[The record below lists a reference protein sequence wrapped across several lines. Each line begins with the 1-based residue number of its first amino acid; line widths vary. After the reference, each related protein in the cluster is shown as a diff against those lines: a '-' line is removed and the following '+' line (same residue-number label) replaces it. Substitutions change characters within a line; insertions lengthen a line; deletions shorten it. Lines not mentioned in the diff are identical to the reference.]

1 MSLVTAPVR
10 GCVQGVAS
18 APVVSAGGTPF
29 SPTLDYNYISA
40 LGGLETFT
48 RASTGWY
55 FNSSGVLTSAATN
68 AARFD
73 YDPSTAR
80 TNLALRSAA
89 QDNSGVWTAAQI
101 TVTADAVTAPD
112 GTLTGDTFTENSG
125 STSRGTAQNV
135 TIATNVTQTFSVYA
149 KAGTRSWLRLMLN
162 TGSDS
167 VIGWFNLGSGVVGS
181 TQTEGTGASPTV
193 AISDAGSGWYRCAL
207 TGIPASAN
215 SGTIGAFIRMATADN
230 EFSYQ
235 GNGAGTLHV
244 WGAQLETGSSA
255 TAYIATAAA
264 AVTTC
269 TARGLLMEET
279 RTNLCLQSQVLG
291 TTWTTARAS
300 VTADAAVAPDGT
312 TTADKLVEDNTV
324 TNTHLLAQGFTL
336 ANTTTV
342 TVTAYVKAVERT
354 SFRILL
360 KDNTTGTNSFSAIFD
375 LALGTVNSTAVAGT
389 GTIAASSITAI
400 NNGWYRVSMTG
411 IPYTS
416 GTAAAINLVLV
427 QGAATITYTGDNA
440 SGVYVWGVQ
449 IEAGA
454 FASSYIPTTTVAVAR
469 AADICTISTLG
480 SWFNASAG
488 TLVGEWTLAG
498 VKAAGVQTVVSIDDG
513 TTTQRVTIFA
523 TNSSGI
529 TQASVAATSTILTA
543 TRAAA
548 PVVGATEKMAIA
560 WDTTVSRAYLNGTL
574 LNAGSGGT
582 PVVTQMRIGHR
593 TTDQLNGWV
602 RRVAYAPARADN
614 TALQTLT
621 T

>member
-29 SPTLDYNYISA
+29 SPTLDYNYISTMA

-207 TGIPASAN
+207 TGIPASAD

-235 GNGAGTLHV
+235 GNGAGALHV
-244 WGAQLETGSSA
+244 WGAQLELGSSA
-255 TAYIATAAA
+255 TAYIATAAS
-264 AVTTC
+264 AVTVC
-269 TARGLLMEET
+269 TARGLLMEEA
-279 RTNLCLQSQVLG
+279 RTNLFLNSATGVTQSC
-291 TTWTTARAS
+291 
-300 VTADAAVAPDGT
+300 
-312 TTADKLVEDNTV
+312 
-324 TNTHLLAQGFTL
+324 
-336 ANTTTV
+336 
-342 TVTAYVKAVERT
+342 TVTAAAHT
-354 SFRILL
+354 LSFW
-360 KDNTTGTNSFSAIFD
+360 
-375 LALGTVNSTAVAGT
+375 GT
-389 GTIAASSITAI
+389 GTITLTGTSTA
-400 NNGWYRVSMTG
+400 GPLV
-411 IPYTS
+411 
-416 GTAAAINLVLV
+416 GT
-427 QGAATITYTGDNA
+427 GAANRVTLTFTPTAGSLTLTV
-440 SGVYVWGVQ
+440 SGSCTNVQ
-449 IEAGA
+449 LELGS
-454 FASSYIPTTTVAVAR
+454 FATSPIVTVGSTVTR
-469 AADICTISTLG
+469 AADICTITPLG
-480 SWFNASAG
+480 SWFTASAG
-488 TLVGEWTLAG
+488 TLLGEWVARG
-498 VKAAGVQTVVSIDDG
+498 VKATGVQTVASIDDG
-513 TTTQRVTIFA
+513 TNSQRVTIFE
-523 TNSSGI
+523 TNSTGI
-529 TQASVAATSTILTA
+529 TQASVAATTTILTG

-548 PVVGATEKMAIA
+548 PIALATEKMAIA
-560 WDTTVSRAYLNGTL
+560 WDASSSRATLNGVVIG
-574 LNAGSGGT
+574 AGSGGA